1 MFIPFWCSRP
11 KSSTNR
17 RRRRFRHL
25 VFGRPYAESV
35 ELMKN
40 RQLDATLQ
48 SSGLGMAAF
57 RDLASTMSVRFIP
70 VPADVVAAIGSPP
83 IGPASSPP
91 TPKTSVARDTR
102 SAVSRM
108 PRGALRQVPRYV
120 ARGLHGMVMGELT
133 SGRRGTSR
141 AGGRASLALV
151 GDADAGRGRDRA
163 WAAAGCRRVH
173 GCR

>member
-1 MFIPFWCSRP
+1 
-11 KSSTNR
+11 
-17 RRRRFRHL
+17 
-25 VFGRPYAESV
+25 
-35 ELMKN
+35 MKN

-108 PRGALRQVPRYV
+108 PRGALRQVPRWPELRARPV
-120 ARGLHGMVMGELT
+120 SAAHSAGKGIKRPEHARGKHDRPQPRGAFQVHPRRFQQLT
-133 SGRRGTSR
+133 K
-141 AGGRASLALV
+141 V
-151 GDADAGRGRDRA
+151 
-163 WAAAGCRRVH
+163 
-173 GCR
+173 